1 MRDFHA
7 DCMTPVCHGQVDGE
21 LRQKGSTGDML
32 FDIPHLINY
41 ISGIMT
47 LDEGDLIVTGERQSA
62 CLLHIIFHTGFPF
75 SFAELVVQ

>member
-1 MRDFHA
+1 MF
-7 DCMTPVCHGQVDGE
+7 VVWQVDGE
-21 LRQKGSTGDML
+21 LKQRGSTGDML

-62 CLLHIIFHTGFPF
+62 CLLQSTLSKAQLFHLIPFPF
-75 SFAELVVQ
+75 R